1 MAIFIDPRGQL
12 LVLLGYLL
20 GYSPGFGWRLMSK
33 RWFLQLKDF
42 FQIKFLSPDVYY
54 ISDLPSD
61 LHWNDVFV
69 IGTVAFLF
77 SLLAT
82 IFPALRAAKTQ
93 PAEALRYE

>member
-1 MAIFIDPRGQL
+1 MIQGTVIGFVGILFGILSGIWLALNVETLVPAIEG
-12 LVLLGYLL
+12 
-20 GYSPGFGWRLMSK
+20 M
-33 RWFLQLKDF
+33 

-69 IGTVAFLF
+69 IGSVAFLF

-82 IFPALRAAKTQ
+82 IFPAWRAAKTQ